1 MAIDIS
7 KYIDIT
13 SGVGGAGGV
22 RQRDLILRIFTTN
35 VALADGAVVEFTDL
49 ADVGTEF
56 TTVSTEYKMAS
67 FYFGWVSKNIKSPKK
82 ISFAGYRSS
91 DVITDILTSTT
102 DTNNNFGS
110 FVFAETLILD
120 NVELAA
126 AWADSQNVRYL
137 YSEDV
142 TSANA
147 TAWSAAL
154 IGLSGS
160 ALTLAQTNEY
170 HKIMPCAILAATDYT
185 LRSAVQSYM
194 YQEFSATPTVTTTT
208 LSNSYDALRVNYY
221 GQTQTAGQNISF
233 YQRGYMNGLAT
244 DPTDMGVFA
253 NEMWLKDAFSSALL
267 SLLLSMPQVAANKIG
282 RSQILGTLQ
291 SVISQALYNGV
302 VSVGKALNNTQKEF
316 ITSITGDDKAWYKI
330 QSVGYWVDCV
340 IQDYVTVSGTTE
352 YKAVYTLLYSKD
364 GTVRSV
370 VGSDILI

>member
-147 TAWSAAL
+147 TTWSAAL
-154 IGLSGS
+154 IGLSGN

-194 YQEFSATPTVTTTT
+194 YQEFSATPTVITTT

-364 GTVRSV
+364 DTVRSV

>member
-13 SGVGGAGGV
+13 SGVGGASGV

-35 VALADGAVVEFTDL
+35 VALADGAVVEFTNL
-49 ADVGTEF
+49 ADVGAEF

-102 DTNNNFGS
+102 DANNNFGS
-110 FVFAETLILD
+110 FVFAETLILA

-126 AWADSQNVRYL
+126 AWADSQNVRYM

-142 TSANA
+142 TSANS
-147 TAWSAAL
+147 TAWSEAL
-154 IGLSGS
+154 IGLSGN

-170 HKIMPCAILAATDYT
+170 HKLIPCTILAATDYT
-185 LRSAVQSYM
+185 LRNSVQSYM
-194 YQEFSATPTVTTTT
+194 YQEFTATPTVNTTT

-244 DPTDMGVFA
+244 DPTDMGTFA

-302 VSVGKALNNTQKEF
+302 ISVGKTLNNTQKEF
-316 ITSITGDDKAWYKI
+316 IASITGDDKAWYKI
-330 QSVGYWVDCV
+330 QSVGYWVACV
-340 IQDYVTVSGTTE
+340 IQDYVTTSGTTE

-364 GTVRSV
+364 DTVRSV